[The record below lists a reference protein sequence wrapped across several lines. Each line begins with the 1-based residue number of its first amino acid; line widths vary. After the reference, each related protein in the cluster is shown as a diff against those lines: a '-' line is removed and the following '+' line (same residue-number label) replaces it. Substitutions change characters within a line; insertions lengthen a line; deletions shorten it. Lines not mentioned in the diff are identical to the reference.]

1 MWVLKILWKFL
12 VLTLLVPPSLLGLWS
27 IWHWVTKSDA
37 DRGADQTK
45 FLQEQELFCANKG
58 SQEQIGRCM
67 GDAYKA
73 LGGGEAIIMVFAFMG
88 LSALLILIF
97 VIRTWQLRKNK

>member
-1 MWVLKILWKFL
+1 MRWILKILWKFL
-12 VLTLLVPPSLLGLWS
+12 ILISLVPPSLLGLWS
-27 IWHWVTKSDA
+27 IWHWATTSDA
-37 DRGADQTK
+37 DRGADQIK
-45 FLQEQELFCANKG
+45 FLQEQKLFCANKG

-67 GDAYKA
+67 EDAYKD

-97 VIRTWQLRKNK
+97 VMRSWQHRK